1 MSYSLVSAAAA
12 CGINRSTVLRAIKAG
27 KISAQRDAQGAW
39 KIIPAELHRV
49 FPPVA
54 TANGGDA
61 PGNDGETA
69 LLRTVVDD
77 LRAQVEDLKIDRDRW
92 HEAYV
97 ATHRMLASPLPELT
111 RDDARHRNTLARAWR
126 WLRRPPGE
134 AFAGIGEIAASPE

>member
-27 KISAQRDAQGAW
+27 KILAQRDAQAAW
-39 KIIPAELHRV
+39 EIVPAELHRV

-61 PGNDGETA
+61 PGNTGETA

-77 LRAQVEDLKIDRDRW
+77 LGAQVEDLKIDRDRW

-97 ATHRMLASPLPELT
+97 ATQRMLPSPLPEPYPSQRPCPSLALAT
-111 RDDARHRNTLARAWR
+111 AAAGRGVCRD
-126 WLRRPPGE
+126 RRDSSE
-134 AFAGIGEIAASPE
+134 S